1 MNVIVM
7 FQIWLYTVVP
17 SIFSFLLQI
26 SSLLIDSII
35 AFKLAWDDSLL
46 TPGLATLIFIYTPAV
61 ITLVLKPPK
70 PPQVFSYKSIAG
82 WLLKTMFQGTMFPI
96 IITVRYHFIN
106 LLTKIKYIIITNM
119 NNDLSLKH
127 LRSVLLFLFTFNE
140 REGHTYLLAVLATHI
155 YS

>member
-1 MNVIVM
+1 M

-61 ITLVLKPPK
+61 ITLVLQPPK

-82 WLLKTMFQGTMFPI
+82 WLLKTVFQGITFPI

-106 LLTKIKYIIITNM
+106 LLTT
-119 NNDLSLKH
+119 L
-127 LRSVLLFLFTFNE
+127 T
-140 REGHTYLLAVLATHI
+140 
-155 YS
+155 